1 MASEPSCYFGG
12 IALHAVITTNGLS
25 SPVTTINLSKP
36 SWSVA
41 ECVTGSGTVDDSAHV
56 FAACDG
62 TTPPDGLRAST
73 SDRIQEW

>member
-12 IALHAVITTNGLS
+12 IALQAVITTNGLS
-25 SPVTTINLSKP
+25 SPVTTSNLSEP

-41 ECVTGSGTVDDSAHV
+41 ECVTSGGTVDDSADV
-56 FAACDG
+56 LAACDG